1 MAEFR
6 QRHLKEFKKLFGQ
19 VARIAAEAGLV
30 KLGRVAVDGCK
41 IKANASKHKAMS
53 YSRMLEEEKR
63 LEGEIAELLDR
74 AQQVDKAE
82 DELYGEENQGD
93 ELPEE
98 LRRRE
103 DRLEKDR
110 GGKAAS
116 GATAGRGGSEARPAS
131 PETVARTRAEDAPS
145 SGSLEFPRRR
155 PKTTLQIR
163 KVESCR
169 ALGDSN
175 NATTRKPAVDE
186 ETQMIVATGVTNN
199 AADNR
204 QLLGMIDAVQE
215 NLEHPPEQ
223 VVADAGYK
231 SEENFEG
238 LEEREIDGYIS
249 LGREGRD
256 PEPSENL
263 PATLRMFKKLGTEGG
278 ANCLPPAQGDRGT
291 CIRLG

>member
-19 VARIAAEAGLV
+19 VARSAAEAGLV

-103 DRLEKDR
+103 RSAEKDR

-116 GATAGRGGSEARPAS
+116 GATAGRGGSEARPQA
-131 PETVARTRAEDAPS
+131 
-145 SGSLEFPRRR
+145 RRR
-155 PKTTLQIR
+155 SQEPARRTPLQ
-163 KVESCR
+163 
-169 ALGDSN
+169 A
-175 NATTRKPAVDE
+175 
-186 ETQMIVATGVTNN
+186 GVWSSRGEGP
-199 AADNR
+199 R
-204 QLLGMIDAVQE
+204 QLYRSG
-215 NLEHPPEQ
+215 
-223 VVADAGYK
+223 K
-231 SEENFEG
+231 SNHEELWG
-238 LEEREIDGYIS
+238 
-249 LGREGRD
+249 
-256 PEPSENL
+256 
-263 PATLRMFKKLGTEGG
+263 
-278 ANCLPPAQGDRGT
+278 
-291 CIRLG
+291 IRTMLQHASRCG